1 MKLLLARHGN
11 TFEKDQT
18 PYIVGR
24 GEDLP
29 LTQAGEDQAAR
40 LAKFLQ
46 TEMLIPTVI
55 YCGALQRTHRTAEI
69 IGQALA
75 LPALTIDP
83 RLTEL
88 DYGDWSGLTT
98 DEVRAKFGAAESDA
112 WDRRGIIPAGRNWH
126 PSPDEIAANVQSF
139 ATTALNMGGTTLG
152 VTSNGVL
159 RFFAQLVEGLFDD
172 LAAQHHL
179 KVGTG
184 NLCCLEH
191 DGAAWRL
198 VFWNR
203 KP

>member
-29 LTQAGEDQAAR
+29 LTKDGEDQAAK
-40 LAKFLQ
+40 LAEFLRA
-46 TEMLIPTVI
+46 ENLIPTTI
-55 YCGALQRTHRTAEI
+55 RCGNLQRTKRMADI
-69 IGQALA
+69 IGDAFAL
-75 LPALTIDP
+75 LPIVDP

-88 DYGDWSGLTT
+88 DYGDWAGLTT
-98 DEVRAKFGAAESDA
+98 DQLRHRFGAAEIDA
-112 WDRRGIIPAGRNWH
+112 WERHGIMPDDRNWE
-126 PSPDEIAANVQSF
+126 PSPGTINRNIGHF
-139 ATTALNMGGTTLG
+139 ATETLSDGGTTLG
-152 VTSNGVL
+152 ITSNGVL
-159 RFFAQLVEGLFDD
+159 RFFAQLVSGLFDD
-172 LAAQHHL
+172 LAAQQQL

-198 VFWNR
+198 IFWNR